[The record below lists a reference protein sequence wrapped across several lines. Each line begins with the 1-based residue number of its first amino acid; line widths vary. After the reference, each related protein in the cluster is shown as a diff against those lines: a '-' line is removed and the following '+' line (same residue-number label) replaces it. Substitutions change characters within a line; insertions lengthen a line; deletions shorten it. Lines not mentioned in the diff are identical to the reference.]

1 MCMHAPGRGAPAS
14 RMGRPVIVRSCSTP
28 QDCVGRPWSVG
39 YGPQGRPRS
48 PAGAK
53 LPGATCGP
61 RTSAL
66 LPGLKVERE
75 AMLMVGGDVGSE
87 LLCFR
92 HTVSG
97 TGLRAG
103 SHPLPEPPSGNLQ
116 HPLVPS
122 SGVSLEPGRH
132 PISGRSQPRV
142 GSLQAALGCG

>member
-1 MCMHAPGRGAPAS
+1 M
-14 RMGRPVIVRSCSTP
+14 
-28 QDCVGRPWSVG
+28 
-39 YGPQGRPRS
+39 
-48 PAGAK
+48 
-53 LPGATCGP
+53 GP
-61 RTSAL
+61 RVDPEAQQGQGARGNMRAEDFSASSR
-66 LPGLKVERE
+66 PEGGEGGDADGTR
-75 AMLMVGGDVGSE
+75 GDVGSE

-116 HPLVPS
+116 HPLVPP

-132 PISGRSQPRV
+132 PISGRSQPRA